1 MSQLRYLFLA
11 CSITFFACS
20 EVTGTWEDENTFAL
34 DSSSSSIIANS
45 SAESS
50 SGITESSSSENKL
63 SSSGERLSSSEIEPL
78 SSSSS
83 EGIHFPPPVQC
94 AASPRA
100 LKAVATYGVVD
111 AFIAKRVA
119 VLMEQG
125 LNLDSAKNTAT
136 EELYRELGLDTLFQD
151 RPNITDEQLEYTLF
165 FLYKKR
171 ESKLIEDSLYFF
183 YETRENNS
191 TNELS
196 PVLIDDFADGKLE
209 PENYC
214 INGLD
219 FADLDYFPKMYLNL
233 GCVYGDEVAN
243 SLAILRN
250 IWRKCA
256 NMPYCNE
263 NVSDTIITIGKDHFV
278 CENKSWITLEMQG
291 KEMNGKICKENGTR
305 TVGIGETNND
315 LTFICYE
322 NYWHSILNTNT
333 MPAEYFFNP
342 DFEYGS
348 FTDPRDGHVYKTT
361 VFNGQTW
368 LAQDMDYYDSSDTL
382 FTKQSKCTKIVDYNK
397 HDESENAYCNGASR
411 FYTVNVSKKVCP
423 DGWRLPTKDDWSSI
437 EALNYENGMAY
448 MHKLY
453 VIGSFI
459 RGKDRAA
466 TDEFGLSLR
475 MDGGI
480 DPYGGDKTL
489 SGYNLFWLEEG
500 VFAMNSDF
508 HSNFR
513 DIDRREKGEY
523 VPVRCIKK

>member
-1 MSQLRYLFLA
+1 MSQLRYLLLA

-20 EVTGTWEDENTFAL
+20 EATGTWEDENTFSL
-34 DSSSSSIIANS
+34 NSSSSSLITNS
-45 SAESS
+45 SAASSS
-50 SGITESSSSENKL
+50 SGTTESSSSENKL
-63 SSSGERLSSSEIEPL
+63 SSSEERLSSSEIRPL
-78 SSSSS
+78 SSSSPI
-83 EGIHFPPPVQC
+83 GIYFPPPVQC

-111 AFIAKRVA
+111 AFIAKRIT
-119 VLMEQG
+119 VLAEQG
-125 LNLDSAKNTAT
+125 LNLDSAKKMAT
-136 EELYRELGLDTLFQD
+136 EELYRELGLDSLFQD
-151 RPNITDEQLEYTLF
+151 MPQITDEQLEYTLF
-165 FLYKKR
+165 FLYKN
-171 ESKLIEDSLYFF
+171 
-183 YETRENNS
+183 RENDS

-196 PVLIDDFADGKLE
+196 PVLVDDFADGKLE

-219 FADLDYFPKMYLNL
+219 FADLDYLPKMYLNL
-233 GCVYGDEVAN
+233 GCVYGDEVDN

-291 KEMNGKICKENGTR
+291 KEKNGVICTENGTR
-305 TVGIGETNND
+305 TIGVGETNND
-315 LTFICYE
+315 LTFICHE
-322 NYWHSILNTNT
+322 DYWLSILNTNT
-333 MPAEYFFNP
+333 LPAEYFFNP
-342 DFEYGS
+342 DFDYGS

-382 FTKQSKCTKIVDYNK
+382 FTKQSKCAKIADFNE
-397 HDESENAYCNGASR
+397 HDESENAYCDGASR

-437 EALNYENGMAY
+437 VALNYENGMAY
-448 MHKLY
+448 MPKLY

-475 MDGGI
+475 MDGKI
-480 DPYGGDKTL
+480 DPYGRDKTL

-500 VFAMNSDF
+500 VIAMNSDY
-508 HSNFR
+508 HSNFT